1 MLVMSSKMFILS
13 DTTILTVLIK
23 FKTTESK
30 ISDLPSLKET
40 DYDRKAENTVFAVV
54 WLHCAFNYTSWT
66 FLGKP
71 NHKRNKW
78 STYSRKWSVLYEHL
92 ESAFARLSASRIIV
106 FMRRAGCEL
115 RYSTLTTVSPVLAV
129 SHLMTGSVTLEWKL
143 LMKKT
148 LGHITPLKFSSSW
161 IMQMSLTR
169 RVSQENCYIL
179 LQRIITA
186 LSLQLVHS
194 KSSPCGRL

>member
-1 MLVMSSKMFILS
+1 M
-13 DTTILTVLIK
+13 
-23 FKTTESK
+23 
-30 ISDLPSLKET
+30 SDLPFLKET
-40 DYDRKAENTVFAVV
+40 DYDRKAESIIFAVV
-54 WLHCAFNYTSWT
+54 WLLCVFNYTSWT

-92 ESAFARLSASRIIV
+92 ASAFARLSASRIIV
-106 FMRRAGCEL
+106 FMRRAGCEV

-129 SHLMTGSVTLEWKL
+129 SHLMTRSVTLEWKL

-148 LGHITPLKFSSSW
+148 LGHITALKFSSSW

-169 RVSQENCYIL
+169 WVYSL